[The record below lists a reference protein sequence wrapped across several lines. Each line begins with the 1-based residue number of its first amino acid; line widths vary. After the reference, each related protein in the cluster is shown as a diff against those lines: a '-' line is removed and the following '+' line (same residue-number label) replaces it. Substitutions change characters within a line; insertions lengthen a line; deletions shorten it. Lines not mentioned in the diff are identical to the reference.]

1 MPQDILS
8 AAREHAEQSDP
19 PVKAAA
25 LLRTARVL
33 TTFNQAEA
41 ERVLEREIALAAEL
55 PESDRSTILKGV
67 VSFAAMGLSSTRPA
81 PRIFHRWP
89 DVWRNGQTH
98 LRHAES
104 RTNWKNEGICH
115 HKMAT
120 KRGSTG

>member
-33 TTFNQAEA
+33 TTFDQAEE
-41 ERVLEREIALAAEL
+41 ERVLERGIALAAEL
-55 PESDRSTILKGV
+55 PESGRSTILKGV
-67 VSFAAMGLSSTRPA
+67 VSFLKGVVSFAEMGLSSTRPA

-89 DVWRNGQTH
+89 DV
-98 LRHAES
+98 
-104 RTNWKNEGICH
+104 
-115 HKMAT
+115 
-120 KRGSTG
+120 